1 MLTCGVGGLKHP
13 SEGTLWQAQ
22 MLTVFRC
29 VPPPCCASAVG
40 HNSSLLYLAHSPWMM
55 LTWNRGC

>member
-1 MLTCGVGGLKHP
+1 MLTCGVVGQEHP

-29 VPPPCCASAVG
+29 VPPPAVPQ
-40 HNSSLLYLAHSPWMM
+40 LWDTRAYLAHSPRML